1 RAGRNPRRGR
11 CDRTAHRPASMNT
24 VLRTQGL
31 TRRFGALAAVSDV
44 SLALPR
50 GARHALIGPNGAGKT
65 TLINLLTGVLAPT
78 SGDVFLGDE
87 RITALRQHPR
97 VKRGLTRTFQINTLF
112 AGLTVLE
119 SVVLAILEREG
130 RAADWHRPV
139 ERYRDDVQEAMQ
151 LLERLRLA
159 DDANTR
165 TARLPYGR
173 QRLVEIA
180 LALATR
186 PRILLLDE
194 PAAGIPAAESAE
206 VFGAIAALPPSVTVL
221 FIEHDMGLVF
231 RFAERITV
239 LAGGRILAEGTPAQ
253 IAADERVRDVYL
265 GRADG

>member
-1 RAGRNPRRGR
+1 M
-11 CDRTAHRPASMNT
+11 TA
-24 VLRTQGL
+24 VLRTEGL
-31 TRRFGALAAVSDV
+31 TRRFGALAAVSEV
-44 SLALPR
+44 SLTLPR

-65 TLINLLTGVLAPT
+65 TLIDLLTGALAPT

-87 RITALRQHPR
+87 RITALPQHRR
-97 VKRGLTRTFQINTLF
+97 VKRGLTRTFQINALF
-112 AGLTVLE
+112 PGLTVLE

-130 RAADWHRPV
+130 RAAEWRRSVARH
-139 ERYRDDVQEAMQ
+139 RDDAIEAMD

-180 LALATR
+180 LGLASR

-206 VFGAIAALPPSVTVL
+206 VLGAIAKLPASVTVL

-231 RFAERITV
+231 RFAERVIV
-239 LAGGRILAEGTPAQ
+239 LAAGRILAEGDPEA
-253 IAADERVRDVYL
+253 IARDPRVREVYL
-265 GRADG
+265 GRADA